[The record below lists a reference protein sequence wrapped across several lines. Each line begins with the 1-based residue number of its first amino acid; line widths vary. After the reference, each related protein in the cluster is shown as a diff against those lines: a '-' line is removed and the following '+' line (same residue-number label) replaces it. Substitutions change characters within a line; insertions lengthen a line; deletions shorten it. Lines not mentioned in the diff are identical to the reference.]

1 MAFTLMLE
9 WGVAGTR
16 KDFRQYYLSGKDR
29 PKKTMEH
36 ELADQT
42 IKNKRYTMES
52 LILAQDER

>member
-1 MAFTLMLE
+1 MLE

-42 IKNKRYTMES
+42 RKRKRYTMES